1 MRAHTGAVS
10 ARGKYH
16 RCAQTRRLRNCREK
30 ERPKVLRGG
39 GREEGSR
46 ARGEEECA
54 AAAKSEIERL
64 KRTKRR

>member
-16 RCAQTRRLRNCREK
+16 RCAQTRRLHNRREK

-39 GREEGSR
+39 GRKVR

-64 KRTKRR
+64 KRTKQR